1 MGSGLRIVTG
11 VVCLL
16 LILGSAACGGGTEDP
31 LADCVL
37 PSPDADADPSE
48 VPPQFLLDGTATV
61 RRVSEEDGLLVF
73 ALNLP
78 YGVEEAFNRF
88 KESLA
93 PPRYQIVSEDNEGF
107 EAELY
112 FHDQQD
118 DRLLAIQVRRP
129 NCDEVSAAFVTIDK
143 RKDAE

>member
-1 MGSGLRIVTG
+1 MGPRLSGTAAAVAA
-11 VVCLL
+11 LL
-16 LILGSAACGGGTEDP
+16 LLGACGDGTEPDP
-31 LADCVL
+31 LAACAL
-37 PSPDADADPSE
+37 PSPDAYVDPSE
-48 VPPQFLLDGTATV
+48 VPPRFRLDGTATV

-78 YGVEEAFNRF
+78 YGVQESFDRF
-88 KESLA
+88 KASLG

-112 FHDQQD
+112 LHDRKE

-129 NCDEVSAAFVTIDK
+129 NCDEASAAFVTIDK
-143 RKDAE
+143 RRDP

>member
-1 MGSGLRIVTG
+1 MGAGLRAAAG
-11 VVCLL
+11 LLCLL
-16 LILGSAACGGGTEDP
+16 LAVTACGGDQADP
-31 LADCVL
+31 RAQCAL

-78 YGVEEAFNRF
+78 YGVQEAFDRF
-88 KESLA
+88 KASLT
-93 PPRYQIVSEDNEGF
+93 PPRYQVVSEDNEGF

-112 FHDQQD
+112 LHDEQEG
-118 DRLLAIQVRRP
+118 RLLAIQVRRP

-143 RKDAE
+143 RSDK